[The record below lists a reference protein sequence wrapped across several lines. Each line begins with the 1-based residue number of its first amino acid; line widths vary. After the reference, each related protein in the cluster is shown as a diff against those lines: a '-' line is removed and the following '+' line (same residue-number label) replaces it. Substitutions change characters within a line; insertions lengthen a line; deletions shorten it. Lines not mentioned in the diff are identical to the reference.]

1 MSRTLGQNSQHTT
14 DRPGRAAEIAKE
26 PRSGTAPDIMAIAF
40 ESQEGRM
47 ITDAGKVFLKI
58 NKAFTRIT
66 GYGAED
72 VAGMTPHILSSGL
85 HDAAFFS
92 TMTER
97 LEEDGV
103 WQGEIWNR
111 RKNGE
116 VYPQWLGITAV
127 KSDAG
132 HVTHY
137 LGTLTDISERK
148 SIENELRNLAFY
160 DPLTRLPNRR
170 LLLDR
175 LQQAMT
181 AQARSGK
188 AGAVLLLDL
197 DNFKAL
203 NDSLGHD
210 VGDQVLVEVA
220 RRIESAVRQGDTV
233 ARMGGDEFV
242 VMLEGLDT
250 GGLAA
255 AQAESV
261 AMKIHATLDR
271 PHLLKCHKSLGKSK
285 TRQKAIKYR
294 CTSSVGIAMF
304 SGDHDSIAALLKKA
318 DLAMYQSKAIGRNS
332 VSFFDTSIQDA
343 FAART
348 ALYAEIQEAIRSD
361 QFIIHYHPM
370 ADGNGGLMEVEA
382 LIRWQHPQRGLLQPA
397 EFIPFAEQNRQI
409 IALDHWVLTR
419 ACRQLAAWAISPQKA
434 RLCVT
439 VNISPLTFTQKDFV
453 KLVLNDL
460 KKSGA
465 NPQLL
470 RLEFTEKLML
480 DDVSNAIAK
489 MEALSEA
496 GVSFSLDDFG
506 TGDSS
511 LTYLMRLPLH
521 QLKISRSLVNDMSTN
536 AQAASLVYT
545 VIALAKSL
553 GLTVI
558 AKGAETQAQ
567 QALLSDQQCDA
578 YQSYLFCEPMALP
591 EFEVFLDKHC
601 LNRAAT
607 ERVPSAL

>member
-1 MSRTLGQNSQHTT
+1 MSRTP
-14 DRPGRAAEIAKE
+14 RPSAK
-26 PRSGTAPDIMAIAF
+26 RTSSLPDSAGEAVRVPGLPASPDVMAIAF

-47 ITDAGKVFLKI
+47 ITDADKVILKV
-58 NKAFTRIT
+58 NQAFTRIT
-66 GYGAED
+66 GYSAKD
-72 VAGMTPHILSSGL
+72 VVGLKPHILGSGL
-85 HDAAFFS
+85 HDEAFFAN
-92 TMTER
+92 MKEQ
-97 LEEDGV
+97 LQLLGV

-116 VYPQWLGITAV
+116 VYPEWLAITAV
-127 KSDAG
+127 TSG
-132 HVTHY
+132 TGQPTHY

-181 AQARSGK
+181 AGARTGK
-188 AGAVLLLDL
+188 AGAVMLLDL

-203 NDSLGHD
+203 NDTLGHD
-210 VGDQVLVEVA
+210 IGDQLLIDVA
-220 RRIESAVRQGDTV
+220 RRLESSIRQGDTV

-261 AMKIHATLDR
+261 AAKIHSALNRTHMLTCNR
-271 PHLLKCHKSLGKSK
+271 PPRKEQEP
-285 TRQKAIKYR
+285 QKAIEYR
-294 CTSSVGIAMF
+294 CTSSIGIAIF
-304 SGDHDSIAALLKKA
+304 LGDQDDVSAVLKKA

-332 VSFFDTSIQDA
+332 ISFFDRGIQDA
-343 FAART
+343 FAIRMS
-348 ALYAEIQEAIRSD
+348 LFAEIEDAIQSN
-361 QFIIHYHPM
+361 QLIIHYHPL
-370 ADGNGGLMEVEA
+370 ANGDGGLTEVEA
-382 LIRWQHPQRGLLQPA
+382 LIRWQHPQRGLLHPA
-397 EFIPFAEQNRQI
+397 EFIPMAEQNRQI

-419 ACRQLAAWAISPQKA
+419 ACMQLAAWAISPKKA
-434 RLCVT
+434 LLCVT
-439 VNISPLTFTQKDFV
+439 VNISPLTFSQQDFV
-453 KLVLNDL
+453 SRVLNDL

-465 NPQLL
+465 NPRLL
-470 RLEFTEKLML
+470 RLEFTERLVL
-480 DDVSNAIAK
+480 DDVGNAIAK
-489 MEALSEA
+489 MGSLSDV

-511 LTYLMRLPLH
+511 LTYLKRLPLH
-521 QLKISRSLVNDMSTN
+521 QLKISRSLVNDMATSSE
-536 AQAASLVYT
+536 AASLVYT

-567 QALLSDQQCDA
+567 QLLLSDQHCDA
-578 YQSYLFCEPMALP
+578 YQSYLFCEPMALA
-591 EFEVFLDKHC
+591 EFEAFLDA
-601 LNRAAT
+601 R
-607 ERVPSAL
+607 